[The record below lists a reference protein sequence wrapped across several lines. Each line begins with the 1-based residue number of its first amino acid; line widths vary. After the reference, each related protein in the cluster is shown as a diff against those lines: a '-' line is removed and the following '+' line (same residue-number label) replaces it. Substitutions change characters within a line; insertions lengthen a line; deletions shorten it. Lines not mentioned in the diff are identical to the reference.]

1 MNPLEE
7 LIRTNIEV
15 IGWIA
20 SGFILYSF
28 LWDGWKL
35 RLYNGIGALLW
46 LGYGL
51 VEASGSII
59 FLNGAILLIH
69 LRKLSIE
76 KRRKKSDK
84 KISFE
89 RPKKIFKK
97 STRP

>member
-7 LIRTNIEV
+7 LIRMNIEL

-35 RLYNGIGALLW
+35 RMYNGIGALLW
-46 LGYGL
+46 LGYGI
-51 VEASGSII
+51 VEESGSII

-76 KRRKKSDK
+76 KRRKNKRLK
-84 KISFE
+84 K
-89 RPKKIFKK
+89 
-97 STRP
+97 

>member
-1 MNPLEE
+1 MNWE
-7 LIRTNIEV
+7 I

-35 RLYNGIGALLW
+35 RMYNGIGALLW
-46 LGYGL
+46 LGYGIA
-51 VEASGSII
+51 EESGSIM

-76 KRRKKSDK
+76 KRRKNKRLK
-84 KISFE
+84 K
-89 RPKKIFKK
+89 
-97 STRP
+97 

>member
-1 MNPLEE
+1 MNWE
-7 LIRTNIEV
+7 I

-46 LGYGL
+46 LGYGIM
-51 VEASGSII
+51 EESGSII

-76 KRRKKSDK
+76 KRGKNKRLKK
-84 KISFE
+84 
-89 RPKKIFKK
+89 
-97 STRP
+97 

>member
-1 MNPLEE
+1 MEIL
-7 LIRTNIEV
+7 
-15 IGWIA
+15 GWIGSA
-20 SGFILYSF
+20 FVLISF
-28 LWDGWKL
+28 LYEGWRL
-35 RLYNGIGALLW
+35 RALNSIGAGLW
-46 LGYGL
+46 LVYGI
-51 VEASGSII
+51 VGGMGSII

-89 RPKKIFKK
+89 RPKKNFKK

>member
-7 LIRTNIEV
+7 LIRINIEL

-35 RLYNGIGALLW
+35 RMYNGIGALLW
-46 LGYGL
+46 LGYGI
-51 VEASGSII
+51 VEESGSII

-76 KRRKKSDK
+76 KRRKNKRLK
-84 KISFE
+84 K
-89 RPKKIFKK
+89 
-97 STRP
+97 

>member
-1 MNPLEE
+1 MNWE
-7 LIRTNIEV
+7 I

-35 RLYNGIGALLW
+35 RLYNGIGAGLW
-46 LGYGL
+46 LGYGIA
-51 VEASGSII
+51 EESGSII

-76 KRRKKSDK
+76 KRGKNNRQKNNL
-84 KISFE
+84 
-89 RPKKIFKK
+89 
-97 STRP
+97 